1 MHQNA
6 QIRHQEIHKISI
18 LIVFDS
24 IELIKL
30 KPLKN
35 ILYQIWSTKLLE
47 LTPLMIFSY
56 P

>member
-24 IELIKL
+24 VELIKL
-30 KPLKN
+30 NSLKN
-35 ILYQIWSTKLLE
+35 ILYQI
-47 LTPLMIFSY
+47 
-56 P
+56 